1 MVLEKLLGSE
11 FVRVMSFMK
20 PRIWRYAIGM
30 LAMTAT
36 FSGLSVVE
44 AYALKY
50 VLDATVSGQMQTLVT
65 GAAIML
71 IGALVTIA
79 LAPIFRWMYNSC
91 AHLTA
96 AEVRLEIFS
105 HLVRLPISYFER
117 SHSGDII
124 SRITSDTTL
133 MVDVYTHKLR
143 RFLAPTIYGT
153 ISAVAMLLL
162 DWRIACVLILFNFLS
177 AYVNTRF
184 ARPIRRVS
192 DSIQQNVGTMTEKLI
207 DLLAGFSIIRLFHL
221 EQLMVDFYEEINREA
236 TELSVNRRHVEGVLD
251 STNFL
256 LSMISNLGTV
266 GVGSYLAIN
275 GITDFGNLLALI
287 NLQANLNR
295 ALLRAGSY
303 LPQVQESLAG
313 AGRVFELLDEPVEP
327 ERCDLPSVEGTDVD
341 IELRNV
347 IFGYEHSRHVLKG
360 FSMSAERGQIVA
372 LVGPSGG
379 GKSTALKI
387 LLGFYRPQAGGIVIG
402 GKPIGSYTLK
412 QLRERTAYVPQDA
425 YLFDGTIEENIRYG
439 RLDASDEEVE
449 AAARAANA
457 HEFILEQP
465 DGYQTIVGERGMKLS
480 GGQRQRIAIARA
492 LLRDAPML
500 LLDEATSSLDSKSEQ
515 LVQQALNTLMMGR
528 TTFVVAH
535 RLSTI
540 QHADT
545 ICVIDDGR
553 IVEQGN
559 HYDLVKKNGLYNQLY
574 ETQFESQT

>member
-1 MVLEKLLGSE
+1 MLKRLLGSE

-20 PRIWRYAIGM
+20 PRFWRYAIGM

-36 FSGLSVVE
+36 FTGLSVVE

-50 VLDATVSGQMQTLVT
+50 ILDATVSGQMQTLIT

-71 IGALVTIA
+71 VGALATVV

-96 AEVRLEIFS
+96 AEVRLEVFS
-105 HLVRLPISYFER
+105 HLARLPISYFER

-124 SRITSDTTL
+124 SRVTNDTTL

-143 RFLAPTIYGT
+143 RFLAPTISGT

-162 DWRIACVLILFNFLS
+162 DWRIACALILFNFLS

-192 DSIQQNVGTMTEKLI
+192 DSIQRNVGTMTEKLI

-221 EQLMVDFYEEINREA
+221 ERFIVDAYEETNREA
-236 TELSVNRRHVEGVLD
+236 ARLSIHRRHVEGMLD

-256 LSMISNLGTV
+256 LSMVSNLGTV
-266 GVGSYLAIN
+266 VVGAYLAIN

-327 ERCDLPSVEGTDVD
+327 ERYDLPFLEESNADV
-341 IELRNV
+341 ELRDV
-347 IFGYEHSRHVLKG
+347 TFGYEHSECVLEG
-360 FSMSAERGQIVA
+360 LSVSAERGQIVA

-379 GKSTALKI
+379 GKSTALKM
-387 LLGFYRPQAGGIVIG
+387 LLGFYCPQAGGIVVG
-402 GKPIGSYTLK
+402 GRPIGSYTLE
-412 QLRERTAYVPQDA
+412 QLRERIAYVPQDA

-439 RLDASDEEVE
+439 RPDASDEEVS

-457 HEFILEQP
+457 HAFILEQP
-465 DGYQTIVGERGMKLS
+465 DGYQTIVGERGTKLS

-492 LLRDAPML
+492 LLKDAPVL

-515 LVQQALNTLMMGR
+515 LVQQALDALMRGR

-540 QHADT
+540 RHADA
-545 ICVIDDGR
+545 ICVVDDGR

-559 HYDLVKKNGLYNQLY
+559 HYDLVEKNGLYKQLY
-574 ETQFESQT
+574 ETQFER